1 MSEPI
6 RFNFTSPRLTAEKAP
21 ASGRK
26 LVWDE
31 SQAGLCCRIT
41 TKGERSLW
49 LSKWA
54 DNAQRWIKLG
64 DHPGCIVKEARTRAA
79 ALITAINR
87 GERPWET
94 RKALREESTLADL
107 WAHFRAHSEKH
118 KKPSS
123 LASDQS
129 IWQQVLEPWG
139 GKKRIGSIGR
149 GDVQKLINAKGKS
162 APIRAN
168 RTAALISTI
177 FTRALADELWKGANP
192 AEGIARFK
200 EVSRDRFMR
209 PDELRA
215 MFSSLAYEEE
225 IWKIYFLSA
234 LLCGA
239 RRGNLLAMRWADLDL
254 TRGLWRVDAGES
266 KNGQTMTVILPGD
279 LQKGL
284 AEWRTRCSSP
294 VWAFPS
300 DDSASGHKTEP
311 CKPWE
316 RVLARAECFRLVQV
330 LAVAGGWSDGQRDT
344 ELEGVVVEAGRLR
357 NLAMGRKV
365 QAVGEPLLLAL
376 EGIRKRV
383 TAAGLDPLGGNMLDV
398 RMHDLRRTLGSWAT
412 MTGASL
418 SIVGKVLGHRSHQST
433 SVYARMDLD
442 PARAAVET
450 AATAMLANRTI
461 TAEVLP

>member
-1 MSEPI
+1 MSKPI
-6 RFNFTSPRLTAEKAP
+6 RFNFTSPRLTAEP
-21 ASGRK
+21 VPIGGRK

-31 SQAGLCCRIT
+31 AQVGLCCRIT
-41 TKGERSLW
+41 ASGERSLW

-79 ALITAINR
+79 ALIAAISR

-94 RKALREESTLADL
+94 RKALRDEATLAHL
-107 WAHFRAHSEKH
+107 WDHFRKHAEKH

-123 LASDQS
+123 LASDLS
-129 IWQQVLEPWG
+129 IWQSVLEPWG

-149 GDVQKLINAKGKS
+149 GDVQKLINSKGKD

-168 RTAALISTI
+168 RAAALLSTI
-177 FTRALADELWKGANP
+177 FTRAIADELWKGANP
-192 AEGIARFK
+192 AEGVDRFK
-200 EVSRDRFMR
+200 EISRDRFLR

-215 MFSSLAYEEE
+215 MFASLAHEEE
-225 IWKIYFLSA
+225 LWKVYFLSA

-239 RRGNLLAMRWADLDL
+239 RRSNLLAMRWADLDL
-254 TRGLWRVDAGES
+254 ARGLWRVDAEES
-266 KNGQTMTVILPGD
+266 KNGQTMQVILPGD
-279 LQKGL
+279 LQRGL
-284 AEWRTRCSSP
+284 SDWKPRCQSP
-294 VWAFPS
+294 VWVFPS

-316 RVLARAECFRLVQV
+316 RVLVRAECFRLVQV
-330 LAVAGGWSDGQRDT
+330 LAVAGAWPDDQRDT
-344 ELEGVVVEAGRLR
+344 ELEAVVTEAGRLR
-357 NLAMGRKV
+357 NLAMGRRV
-365 QAVGEPLLLAL
+365 QAVGEPLMLAL
-376 EGIRKRV
+376 ESVRLRV

-398 RMHDLRRTLGSWAT
+398 RMHDLRRTLGSWVT

-433 SVYARMDLD
+433 AVYARMDLD
-442 PARAAVET
+442 PARAAVEK
-450 AATAMLANRTI
+450 AASAMLEHTNEDR
-461 TAEVLP
+461 P